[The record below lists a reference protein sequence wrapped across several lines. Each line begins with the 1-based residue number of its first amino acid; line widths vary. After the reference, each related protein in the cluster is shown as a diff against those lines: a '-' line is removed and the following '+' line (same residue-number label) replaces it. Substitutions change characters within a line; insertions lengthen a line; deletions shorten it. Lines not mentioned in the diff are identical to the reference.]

1 MTGGGRNLYG
11 RNLDGPNLDGRNQDG
26 RDPDGHERFK
36 ELAALANSGTLT
48 AREWFELEH
57 HLQTCKDCRQIHNQ
71 YRLIC
76 SVGMPYLAATY
87 CHAQELEK
95 ELEKEQE
102 HWDDSDASEE
112 TRDQL
117 LARVRNLER
126 PAAAES
132 TRASGVPP
140 SLLALAL
147 HQNVRWAAAAGL
159 AIVVA
164 LGAYH
169 LGARTHP
176 AQNQASLQF
185 QEQVHSLAA
194 EKHSSDNLIESQ
206 AATISQVQDQ
216 NTRQQQEIARL
227 RTSLLAL
234 EHHTRELA
242 AAGSATEAQ
251 LRAVSEQRDAQL
263 VQLQQAE
270 QSYQKLQA
278 ELVSLR
284 AEHDRTILHTAALES
299 KVTEFAATNR
309 DQERRLGDDEQF
321 LASDR
326 DIREL
331 MGARKLY
338 IADVFDVDSGS
349 RTRKPFG
356 RVFYT
361 QNKSLIFYAFDLD
374 HQAGVKNASI
384 FQVWGQKDA
393 ELTEKTHAMNLGIL
407 YMDSESNRRWVL
419 RLDDAKQL
427 AEIDAVFVTV
437 EPHGGSPKPTGK
449 PFLYALLRKE
459 ANHP

>member
-1 MTGGGRNLYG
+1 MKREGRSL
-11 RNLDGPNLDGRNQDG
+11 
-26 RDPDGHERFK
+26 DGHERFR
-36 ELAALANSGTLT
+36 ELAALANSGTLS
-48 AREWFELEH
+48 AAESLELEC
-57 HLQTCKDCRQIHNQ
+57 HLQACGECRKIHDQ

-76 SVGMPYLAATY
+76 GAGMPYLAATY
-87 CHAQELEK
+87 SHTQELEK
-95 ELEKEQE
+95 ELE
-102 HWDDSDASEE
+102 HWDGSDACEE
-112 TRDQL
+112 ARDRL
-117 LARVRNLER
+117 LARVQDPEL
-126 PAAAES
+126 PATAES
-132 TRASGVPP
+132 ERASLSLRLGVPQ
-140 SLLALAL
+140 SLLALAQN
-147 HQNVRWAAAAGL
+147 QNVRWAVAASL
-159 AIVVA
+159 AVA
-164 LGAYH
+164 VSLGAYH
-169 LGARTHP
+169 LGRRARP
-176 AQNQASLQF
+176 VEDRASLQF
-185 QEQVHSLAA
+185 QERVQSLAA
-194 EKHSSDNLIESQ
+194 EKKSSDDIVELQ
-206 AATISQVQDQ
+206 AATIVQVQEQ
-216 NTRQQQEIARL
+216 NAQQQQEIARL
-227 RTSLLAL
+227 RASLFTL
-234 EHHTRELA
+234 EHHSKELA
-242 AAGSATEAQ
+242 DAGSKAEEE
-251 LRAVSEQRDAQL
+251 LRTVSEQRDAEL
-263 VQLQQAE
+263 VQLRQAE

-284 AEHDRTILHTAALES
+284 AEHDRALLHTAALES
-299 KVTEFAATNR
+299 KVDEFSAANR
-309 DQERRLGDDEQF
+309 EQERRLGDDEQF

-384 FQVWGQKDA
+384 FQVWGQKDT
-393 ELTEKTHAMNLGIL
+393 ELSEKAHAMNLGIL

-437 EPHGGSPKPTGK
+437 EPHGGSLKPTGK